1 MEHSPGGS
9 RCTHVRV
16 PPVGEAERY
25 LAEAA
30 ERNPGPWVGH
40 SRFVARAARAIAGRH
55 PALDPEVAYVLGLL
69 HDIGRR
75 AGVTAMRHVLD
86 SYTFLLD
93 AGYPDAA
100 RVCLTHSFPGPFTDV
115 RSAAGNWVCSAA
127 ELQLVADFLAGAAP
141 SPYDRLIQLC
151 DALALP
157 TGFCLL
163 EQRFVDVVLRHG
175 FTDYTLGRWRAYQS
189 VRQEFDG
196 AVGGSVYRLLPGL
209 VEHALG
215 GTEPPPPDRPSPL
228 RSTSASSPGDA
239 SAE

>member
-1 MEHSPGGS
+1 M
-9 RCTHVRV
+9 RV

-40 SRFVARAARAIAGRH
+40 SRFAARAARAIASRH

-86 SYTFLLD
+86 GYTFLLD

-100 RVCLTHSFPGPFTDV
+100 RVCLTHSFPAPFTDV
-115 RSAAGNWVCSAA
+115 RSAAGIWDCSAA
-127 ELQLVADFLAGAAP
+127 ELRLVADFLAGATP
-141 SPYDRLIQLC
+141 PPYDRLIQLC

-175 FTDYTLGRWRAYQS
+175 FTEHTLPRWRAYQDLH
-189 VRQEFDG
+189 REFDG

-215 GTEPPPPDRPSPL
+215 WQEPLATDHPSAT
-228 RSTSASSPGDA
+228 RST
-239 SAE
+239 